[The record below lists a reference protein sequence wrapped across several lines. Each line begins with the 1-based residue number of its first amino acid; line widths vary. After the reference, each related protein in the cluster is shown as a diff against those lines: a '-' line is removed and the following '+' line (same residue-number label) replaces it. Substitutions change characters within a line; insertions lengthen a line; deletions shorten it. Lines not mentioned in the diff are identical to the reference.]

1 LEAAVTLLTWNHAC
15 SIGVKAMDDQHGVL
29 MDTLNDLRLTLVQG
43 RGRDQ
48 VSEGLNRLI
57 EFTRM
62 HFTSEEHLLEQHG
75 FPGLAEHRKA
85 HQRLLAE
92 IEEAAVHAQHNDDLH
107 TGSMLIFLR
116 DWHMKHVDDL
126 DQKYGAW
133 LNARGIA

>member
-1 LEAAVTLLTWNHAC
+1 MTLLTWNHAC

-29 MDTLNDLRLTLVQG
+29 MDTLNDLRLALVQG

-62 HFTSEEHLLEQHG
+62 HFASEEQLLEQHG
-75 FPGLAEHRKA
+75 YPALAEHRDA
-85 HQRLLAE
+85 HRRLLGE
-92 IEEAAVHAQHNDDLH
+92 IEEAALHTQHNDELH
-107 TGSMLIFLR
+107 MRSILMFLR
-116 DWHMKHVDDL
+116 DWYMKHVDDL
-126 DQKYGAW
+126 DQQYGTW